1 MKRLH
6 VHIAVADLAPNIE
19 FYSTLFGQPPT
30 VVKADYAKWS
40 LEDPRVNFAI
50 STRAARTG
58 LDHLGIQVEEEGE
71 LEAVQARLEQAGMP
85 GEVQAGTACCY
96 ARSDKYWTADPQG
109 IAWEAFHTLASVP
122 TFNEQGVSDTSD
134 GACCTPPDL
143 SGQVAVSL
151 DALKGRRTP

>member
-19 FYSTLFGQPPT
+19 FYSTLFGQPP
-30 VVKADYAKWS
+30 VVVEADYAKWE

-71 LEAVQARLEQAGMP
+71 LAVVQARLEQAGLP
-85 GEVQAGTACCY
+85 GEAQAGTACCY

-109 IAWEAFHTLASVP
+109 IAWEAFHTLESVP
-122 TFNEQGVSDTSD
+122 TFNERDSGGVAE
-134 GACCTPPDL
+134 GACCTP
-143 SGQVAVSL
+143 SGLQDSAAVSL
-151 DALKGRRTP
+151 DALKGRR